1 MKKYVALTDQIQ
13 KSEKY
18 ISCKIASPLTGHTV
32 GAIKVYYSAP
42 SRPYITFR
50 HEQTKRSIA
59 TTWRKI
65 YSICERSHIVHDAVY
80 DCDI

>member
-13 KSEKY
+13 KGEKY
-18 ISCKIASPLTGHTV
+18 ITCKIASPLTGHAV
-32 GAIKVYYSAP
+32 GSIKVYFSAP
-42 SRPYITFR
+42 SRPYIIIN
-50 HEQTKRSIA
+50 HESTRRSIS